1 MQHPLIERMLSRI
14 KYVSIPNNPRNK
26 KAVKEKLNYFFVS
39 TRVVEYKDGEVV
51 KQKIVGKTYR
61 KQ

>member
-1 MQHPLIERMLSRI
+1 MKHTLIERMLSRLT
-14 KYVSIPNNPRNK
+14 YTTIPNNPRNK
-26 KAVKEKLNYFFVS
+26 KVVKAKLSYFFVS
-39 TRVVEYKDGEVV
+39 TKVVEYMDGQVV